1 MKKITTFAIT
11 FTLTVA
17 AFMTFEI
24 IMVAIN
30 L

>member
-1 MKKITTFAIT
+1 MKKLKMFAVS
-11 FTLTVA
+11 FALTVA